1 MPTEK
6 ARNKRTLGYSL
17 GIAAAWVLVAI
28 GYLAAATLVAD
39 IEAAEHARGVHAT
52 VEATRSTLRE
62 AESSVR
68 GYLLTHEQ
76 VHLDI
81 YEAAAERLDPTFSQ
95 LSRAVAGDADQ
106 EARVAK
112 LKGRVRERLDVL
124 AQVVELDRT
133 RGTEATLEI
142 VRSGRGRALMGE
154 VMADLREIE
163 QADLARLHEAHD
175 RSARGRVQL
184 VVALVVQALSI
195 SALLVWLARRARREL
210 EAAATFSARLERE
223 VEARTEEL
231 RLENA
236 KRREREAELESLT
249 QELER
254 SNRELNDFAFIASH
268 DLQEPLRKIR
278 AFGDRIVSDHASGLD
293 EEGRDFLG
301 RMHAAA
307 ERMSRLIADL
317 LAFSRVHRHGQPFS
331 SVVLT
336 DVLRDVALDLEQ
348 RVTETKGRLVF
359 PEDLPTIE
367 ADPMQMRQLF
377 QNLLG
382 NALKFHPED
391 RGNTVEVRVR
401 READRWHFEIA
412 DDGIGFDAKYREK
425 IFGPFQRL
433 HGRGVYEGT
442 GIGLAICRRI
452 VERHGGTLDVRSAVD
467 EGTTFELT
475 LPAEQPS
482 DDGSIF
488 ESSHTENLSAK
499 KRTDESV
506 KEEKSAAEINAN
518 PDEREGST

>member
-1 MPTEK
+1 MTTEK
-6 ARNKRTLGYSL
+6 ARKKRTLGYSL

-39 IEAAEHARGVHAT
+39 IEAAERARGVHAA

-68 GYLLTHEQ
+68 GYLLTHDQ
-76 VHLDI
+76 AHLTT
-81 YEAAAERLDPTFSQ
+81 YTAAVERFDATFHLLSQ
-95 LSRAVAGDADQ
+95 SVAGDRLQ
-106 EARVAK
+106 ETRVAG
-112 LKGRVRERLDVL
+112 LKGVTRERLDLL
-124 AQVVELDRT
+124 AQLLELDGVEGTSEGTSEGTDAAVEL
-133 RGTEATLEI
+133 
-142 VRSGRGRALMGE
+142 VRSGGDRALMGE
-154 VMADLREIE
+154 VTERLREIE
-163 QADLARLHEAHD
+163 GADLARLREAHD
-175 RSARGRVQL
+175 ASARGRVQL
-184 VVALVVQALSI
+184 VVALVVQALLI
-195 SALLVWLARRARREL
+195 SVLLYWLARRSRREL
-210 EAAATFSARLERE
+210 EAAATFSSRLARE

-236 KRREREAELESLT
+236 MRRAREAELEALT
-249 QELER
+249 HELER

-278 AFGDRIVSDHASGLD
+278 AFGDRLVSDHTAGLD

-301 RMHAAA
+301 RMHGAA

-331 SVVLT
+331 PVALAE
-336 DVLRDVALDLEQ
+336 VLRDVALDLEQ
-348 RVTETKGRLVF
+348 RVIDTKGRLVF
-359 PEDLPTIE
+359 PEDPPTIE

-382 NALKFHPED
+382 NALKFHPDD
-391 RGNTVEVRVR
+391 RGNTVEVRAR
-401 READRWHFEIA
+401 REEDGWHFEIA

-452 VERHGGTLDVRSAVD
+452 VERHGGTLDVRSAVG
-467 EGTTFELT
+467 EGTTFDLR
-475 LPAEQPS
+475 LPAVRS
-482 DDGSIF
+482 DLRGADEPAS
-488 ESSHTENLSAK
+488 ESTTAST
-499 KRTDESV
+499 
-506 KEEKSAAEINAN
+506 
-518 PDEREGST
+518 REGST